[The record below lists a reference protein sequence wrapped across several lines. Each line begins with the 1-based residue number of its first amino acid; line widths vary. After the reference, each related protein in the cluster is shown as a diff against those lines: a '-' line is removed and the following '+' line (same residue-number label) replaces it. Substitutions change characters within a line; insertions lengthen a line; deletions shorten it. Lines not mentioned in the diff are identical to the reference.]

1 MLNLRKLLMVLLC
14 AVCGTAA
21 GQTYTTKL
29 RHCVTGGGVVLRWAP
44 ADYTTWR
51 AADSLGYTVKRYTI
65 MRDNQILEPEEIQN
79 PANVFALQVRPAP
92 LNDWEPFADD
102 KYVAIAAECIYGE
115 SGDDAVAVSK
125 VRAIYQ
131 RYRQQQ
137 QRFAFALYAADMSPK
152 AAELSGLMFTDTR
165 VNKNEK
171 YLYHV
176 FLSNLPDTI
185 RQDTAMDFVNV
196 AIETPMA
203 NLPTPEAISSD
214 HAVKLHWDATYIR
227 EYYTAYI
234 VERSDDGGSSFQ
246 PLTDENVVSIT
257 GDSPRNANMVYYT
270 DSLPANYVPFLYRIR
285 GIDCFGRI
293 SQPSDSVEACGAPE
307 LDMAPT
313 IVNYNVIDNRNV
325 ELEWYFPDSLES
337 SVLGFRVYSQSGPNQ
352 RLRKIFDGTNPK
364 QRRFTDIMPDMT
376 NYYKVSAFNT
386 ETEKISPY
394 VTYVGLIDSFPPA
407 PPVAVV
413 GTIDTAGVA
422 TISWQANTESDL
434 AGYRVYMSNLPNTEF
449 ALITN
454 SIFNDTV
461 FQTNVNLNTLTKKI
475 YYQVRAIDAR
485 DNLSEPSATL
495 ELTRPDTIPP
505 TSPLLRAITANADGF
520 PKMEW
525 VVSGSSDV
533 ATHIV
538 QRKQIDDSVFSN
550 VWTAPQPSVGMFVDS
565 TADDLQTYLY
575 QIVAVDE
582 SGNQSKPSEPRRFKV
597 NLKKPRMA
605 LSVFKEVGRVTLKWA
620 AAPNVSY
627 YVVFRAVGDE
637 PLKPYGQS
645 KESQF
650 ADTQMSIGDR
660 LRYAVRA
667 VYIDGSESLLSEVK
681 EIK

>member
-1 MLNLRKLLMVLLC
+1 MVLLY
-14 AVCGTAA
+14 AVCGTAV
-21 GQTYTTKL
+21 GQTYTTKMQ
-29 RHCVTGGGVVLRWAP
+29 HCVTGSGVVLRWAP
-44 ADYTTWR
+44 ADYATWR
-51 AADSLGYTVKRYTI
+51 VADTMGYTIKRYTI
-65 MRDNQILEPEEIQN
+65 LRNGEVLAPEEIQN
-79 PANVFALQVRPAP
+79 PANILTSHVKVAP
-92 LNDWEPFADD
+92 LEQWEPHIDD

-115 SGDDAVAVSK
+115 AEETTATSMAKS
-125 VRAIYQ
+125 IYQ
-131 RYRQQQ
+131 RYRLQQ
-137 QRFAFALYAADMSPK
+137 QRFAFTLYAADMSPK

-165 VNKNEK
+165 VNRNEK

-176 FLSNLPDTI
+176 FLANLPDTI
-185 RQDTAMDFVNV
+185 RQDTAMDFVN
-196 AIETPMA
+196 ASIETPMA
-203 NLPTPEAISSD
+203 NLPAPEAISAD
-214 HAVKLHWDATYIR
+214 HAVKLQWDATIIR
-227 EYYTAYI
+227 DYYTAYI
-234 VERSDDGGSSFQ
+234 VERSDDGGATFQ
-246 PLTDENVVSIT
+246 ALSDENVVSIT

-270 DSLPANYVPFLYRIR
+270 DSLPVNNVPFLYRIR
-285 GIDCFGRI
+285 GVDCFGRI
-293 SQPSDSVEACGAPE
+293 SQPSDSVEACAAPP

-313 IVNYNVIDNRNV
+313 IVNYNVIDNRSV
-325 ELEWYFPDSLES
+325 ELEWAFPDSLES
-337 SVLGFRVYSQSGPNQ
+337 SVLGFRVYSQSGPNVP
-352 RLRKIFDGTNPK
+352 LRKIFDGNNPR
-364 QRRFTDIMPDMT
+364 QRRFTDLMPGMT
-376 NYYKVSAFNT
+376 NYYKVSAYNT
-386 ETEKISPY
+386 ETEKLSPY

-485 DNLSEPSATL
+485 DNLSGPSETL

-505 TSPLLRAITANADGF
+505 TSPLLRAITSDANGF

-525 VVSGSSDV
+525 VGSSSSDV
-533 ATHIV
+533 AAHIV
-538 QRKQIDDSVFSN
+538 RRRQIDDSVYTN
-550 VWTAPQPSVGMFVDS
+550 VWTAPQSTANMFVDS

-582 SGNQSKPSEPRRFKV
+582 SGNQSKPSEPRRYKV
-597 NLKKPRMA
+597 NLKKPRIA
-605 LSVFKEVGRVTLKWA
+605 LSVFKEVGRVTLKWSSV
-620 AAPNVSY
+620 PGVSY

-637 PLKPYGQS
+637 PLKPYSQS
-645 KESQF
+645 HESQF
-650 ADTQMSIGDR
+650 ADMQMSIGDR
-660 LRYAVRA
+660 LRYAVKA